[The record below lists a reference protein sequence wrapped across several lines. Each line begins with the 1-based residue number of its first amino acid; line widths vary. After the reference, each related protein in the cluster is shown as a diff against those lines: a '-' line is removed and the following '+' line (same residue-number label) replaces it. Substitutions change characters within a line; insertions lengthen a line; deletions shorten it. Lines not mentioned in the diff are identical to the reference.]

1 MLVQFIP
8 KEVTIVPVSFFPHQ
22 IEMLSLLNT
31 TLVCT
36 LGTVPTLSFL
46 IHWSTS
52 LALCWYHAV
61 FFLFLFLFFEGGLMY
76 ENILI
81 CPKLFLFFIIFYQ
94 LILTQILAYF
104 NMLLID
110 QISENYSIFNG
121 NLT

>member
-1 MLVQFIP
+1 
-8 KEVTIVPVSFFPHQ
+8 
-22 IEMLSLLNT
+22 
-31 TLVCT
+31 
-36 LGTVPTLSFL
+36 
-46 IHWSTS
+46 
-52 LALCWYHAV
+52 
-61 FFLFLFLFFEGGLMY
+61 MY

-104 NMLLID
+104 NMLFID

>member
-1 MLVQFIP
+1 MGSQGVRHDWAT
-8 KEVTIVPVSFFPHQ
+8 E
-22 IEMLSLLNT
+22 LNWDLFNACIT
-31 TLVCT
+31 RSKYC
-36 LGTVPTLSFL
+36 
-46 IHWSTS
+46 
-52 LALCWYHAV
+52 V
-61 FFLFLFLFFEGGLMY
+61 FFVFVFVFFEEGLMY

-104 NMLLID
+104 NMLFID